1 MPAQKGR
8 DLLIKL
14 DQSGTGSFVT
24 VAGLRT
30 RTLAFNAATVDVT
43 NTESVGQWREL
54 LAGAGVRNARITGN
68 GIFKNAAS
76 DALVRDTFFTGMIR
90 NWQIIVPAMGTVQG
104 PFQISSLDYAG
115 QYNAEVSFDLT
126 LESAGEL
133 TFVAA

>member
-14 DQSGTGSFVT
+14 DQTGTGSFVT

-76 DALVRDTFFTGMIR
+76 DALVRDTFFTGTIR

-115 QYNAEVSFDLT
+115 QYNAEVSFDMT

>member
-115 QYNAEVSFDLT
+115 QYNAEVSFDMT